1 VEELMRRVQSGLDER
16 ARAQGFTLVE
26 VMIALVILA
35 FGLLAMAA
43 MQLTAMSGGRAGR
56 HSTQAAVMARDQM
69 ETFQRLA
76 WANVAATGGW
86 TAPVTVNSV
95 PDGGSGTEQGYALS
109 WRITNVDANWIKNV
123 DVRMTWNEPNIT
135 GRTLTLSSTRYNDP
149 W

>member
-1 VEELMRRVQSGLDER
+1 MRRADSGR
-16 ARAQGFTLVE
+16 NARGRTQGFTLVE

-56 HSTQAAVMARDQM
+56 HSTQAAVVARDQM

-76 WANVAATGGW
+76 WATVAPTGGW
-86 TAPVTVNSV
+86 TAPITVSSV
-95 PDGGSGTEQGYALS
+95 PDGGPGTEQSYALT

-123 DVRMTWNEPNIT
+123 DVRVTWNEPNFT